1 MATASTK
8 YSKMFSERKD
18 TFTTGDDAELK
29 IQLTST
35 AIRVFYTLT
44 THIINNHSGHCRQCA
59 VYTLDSDVKIERTK
73 TRGTVH

>member
-1 MATASTK
+1 MSEQDLERMAAASTK

-35 AIRVFYTLT
+35 AIR
-44 THIINNHSGHCRQCA
+44 
-59 VYTLDSDVKIERTK
+59 
-73 TRGTVH
+73 

>member
-1 MATASTK
+1 MSEQDLERMAAASTK

-35 AIRVFYTLT
+35 AIRLDLPSIQYPQAPALSVLLVQLR
-44 THIINNHSGHCRQCA
+44 TH
-59 VYTLDSDVKIERTK
+59 ERRT
-73 TRGTVH
+73 